1 MGRYTPVVL
10 LLAAVVVALL
20 TSVATYNWLQEKREV
35 RVVKSVETIPVA
47 VAKVSLPS
55 GSVVTKE
62 MVKTRDFMKG
72 SLAEGSYFPDIAA
85 VEGRVIVSPVQANEP
100 ILRSRMA
107 PENISEGGVPAV
119 IKERKRAMSVKV
131 DQIIGVAGFI
141 KPGDRVDVLVTLGNP
156 EGGGPVTK
164 IVLENVL
171 VIATGTQVQK
181 GAQGVSASP
190 VNVITLE
197 VTPEEAEKIALATNQ
212 GRIQLALRGYKDE
225 KEVFT
230 KGATIASLMSSYRI
244 GAPVRTAQV
253 FRSESQ
259 PVPVAAGHR
268 YTVWTVNGSA
278 TQSTK
283 IK

>member
-1 MGRYTPVVL
+1 MGKFTPIIL
-10 LLAAVVVALL
+10 LVAAVIVALL
-20 TSVATYNWLQEKREV
+20 TSLATYNWLQEKRDV
-35 RVVKSVETIPVA
+35 RVVKSIETVPVA
-47 VAKVSLPS
+47 VAKVNLPS

-72 SLAEGSYFPDIAA
+72 SLPEGSFFPSIEA
-85 VEGRVIVSPVQANEP
+85 VEGRVIVSSVQTNEP
-100 ILRSRMA
+100 ILLSRMA
-107 PENISEGGVPAV
+107 PENISEGGVPA
-119 IKERKRAMSVKV
+119 IITEQKRAMSVKV

-141 KPGDRVDVLVTLGNP
+141 KPGDRVDVLVTLSNP
-156 EGGGPVTK
+156 EGAGPVTK
-164 IVLENVL
+164 IILENML

-181 GAQGVSASP
+181 GAQGASASP

-197 VTPEEAEKIALATNQ
+197 VTPEEAEKIALATGQ

-244 GAPVRTAQV
+244 GAPMKTEQV
-253 FRSESQ
+253 FQSESQ
-259 PVPVAAGHR
+259 PVPR
-268 YTVWTVNGSA
+268 TERTYTVWTINGSA
-278 TQSTK
+278 TQSAK